1 MKLPEHV
8 ENRYIYV
15 LLIAE
20 RAKKIIQGIPKL
32 IETEEKDPISIAK
45 EEVKRGYITY
55 FSPSEAKKKVE
66 EIVDSQKE
74 GKEETGSDG

>member
-1 MKLPEHV
+1 MILPEHV

-20 RAKKIIQGIPKL
+20 RAKQLIQGLPPN
-32 IETEEKDPISIAK
+32 IETDEKDPISIAK

-55 FSPSEAKKKVE
+55 FSPTEAKE
-66 EIVDSQKE
+66 RVDKIIDEKGESE
-74 GKEETGSDG
+74 G